1 MKTLVNIFDPEE
13 PLAAYLF
20 LKQYYEEED
29 RLLFI
34 STREDRQL
42 LAPYA
47 TLFRLPDDKIDFIAF
62 KRDEDSYIYER
73 ISRRLQSRLDPSAQ
87 YWVNLAGG
95 TRYLALAVQ
104 HVFSQFDA
112 RLFYVQT
119 RENLIVRSPF
129 DDRADLSRDAVDTIR
144 YRMSMA
150 EYFRLHGLSH
160 DLAGSNHRPTRSEAD
175 ALRVFDCF
183 RARRLPHRA
192 FEALELLRLH
202 YRGTRHALSIRAI
215 TLGKREG
222 KATASVARGGSP
234 INTGRGPLPAVRRA
248 VPGLPVLLDALGFVP
263 QVPDMLQ
270 PHEVDYLT
278 GGWFEEYVYYTLL
291 RLVSPQQIAIGV
303 RIARPGMQ
311 HNNELDVVFIK
322 ANTLFVV
329 ECKTGVASDHMFNE
343 IVYKA
348 SALKESFLGPSCHS
362 YIFTLKQDYDHKLH
376 DVAAMMGIT
385 LCPKGTLVSPDM
397 MRKVA
402 EQMCRICN
410 ESV

>member
-1 MKTLVNIFDPEE
+1 
-13 PLAAYLF
+13 
-20 LKQYYEEED
+20 
-29 RLLFI
+29 
-34 STREDRQL
+34 
-42 LAPYA
+42 
-47 TLFRLPDDKIDFIAF
+47 
-62 KRDEDSYIYER
+62 
-73 ISRRLQSRLDPSAQ
+73 
-87 YWVNLAGG
+87 
-95 TRYLALAVQ
+95 
-104 HVFSQFDA
+104 
-112 RLFYVQT
+112 
-119 RENLIVRSPF
+119 
-129 DDRADLSRDAVDTIR
+129 
-144 YRMSMA
+144 
-150 EYFRLHGLSH
+150 
-160 DLAGSNHRPTRSEAD
+160 
-175 ALRVFDCF
+175 
-183 RARRLPHRA
+183 
-192 FEALELLRLH
+192 
-202 YRGTRHALSIRAI
+202 
-215 TLGKREG
+215 
-222 KATASVARGGSP
+222 
-234 INTGRGPLPAVRRA
+234 
-248 VPGLPVLLDALGFVP
+248 LPVLLDTLGFVP

-270 PHEVDYLT
+270 PQEVDYLT

-385 LCPKGTLVSPDM
+385 LCPKGTLVSPDL